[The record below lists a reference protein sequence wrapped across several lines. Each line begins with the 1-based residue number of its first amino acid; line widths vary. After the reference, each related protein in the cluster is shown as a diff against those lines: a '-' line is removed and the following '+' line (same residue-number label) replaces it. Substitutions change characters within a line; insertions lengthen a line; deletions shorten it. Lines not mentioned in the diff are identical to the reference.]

1 MNVKKFKA
9 VIFDFDGTLYDNS
22 GIGKALVFSAPLD
35 MFKIRADRIARKRL
49 WGCDENSQ
57 EKFDE
62 IFFERASKFAHVS
75 SKKYKKWYEERYQKI
90 FLNALKKKRF
100 RARPNVEKIFSSLC
114 ESGAKIAIFSDYKN
128 VRERMLAIGIP
139 EKSMELC
146 AGFFSAPE
154 FGCLKPAPRGFLQV
168 AGNLGVAPK
177 QCLVVGD
184 RADTDGQGAL
194 HAGMNFIQIKPHE
207 NPEEKNDVKLF
218 GNNQAQIL
226 NARLKKGAQKFSA
239 SSNFA
244 SHEILDWN
252 EFANLCFLDA
262 I

>member
-22 GIGKALVFSAPLD
+22 GIGKALVFSAPFD
-35 MFKIRADRIARKRL
+35 MFKIRAERIARKRL

-62 IFFERASKFAHVS
+62 IFFERASKFARVS
-75 SKKYKKWYEERYQKI
+75 SQKYKKWYEERYQKI
-90 FLNALKKKRF
+90 FLDVLKKKRF
-100 RARPNVEKIFSSLC
+100 HARQNVEKVFAALF
-114 ESGAKIAIFSDYKN
+114 ENGAKIAIFSDYKN
-128 VRERMLAIGIP
+128 VRERMLAIGIS

-154 FGCLKPAPRGFLQV
+154 FGCLKPSPRGFLQV
-168 AGNLGVAPK
+168 AANLGVAPK

-194 HAGMNFIQIKPHE
+194 HAGMSFVQIKPHE
-207 NPEEKNDVKLF
+207 NSEKESDVKLF
-218 GNNQAQIL
+218 GNDQTQILRKSLKL
-226 NARLKKGAQKFSA
+226 NAREFSA
-239 SSNFA
+239 FA
-244 SHEILDWN
+244 NSAANEILDWN
-252 EFANLCFLDA
+252 EFASLCF
-262 I
+262 

>member
-75 SKKYKKWYEERYQKI
+75 SQKYKKWYEERYQKI

-100 RARPNVEKIFSSLC
+100 RARTNVEKVFSVLC

-128 VRERMLAIGIP
+128 VRERMLEIGIS
-139 EKSMELC
+139 EKSIELC

-194 HAGMNFIQIKPHE
+194 HAGMSFVQIRAHE
-207 NPEEKNDVKLF
+207 NSD
-218 GNNQAQIL
+218 
-226 NARLKKGAQKFSA
+226 SA
-239 SSNFA
+239 A
-244 SHEILDWN
+244 HEILSWN